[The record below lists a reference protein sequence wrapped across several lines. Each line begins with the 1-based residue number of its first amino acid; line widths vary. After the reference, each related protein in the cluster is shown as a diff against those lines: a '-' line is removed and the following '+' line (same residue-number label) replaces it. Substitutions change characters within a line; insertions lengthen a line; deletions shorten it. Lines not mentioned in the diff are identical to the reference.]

1 MLTLGTVV
9 DIILKH
15 SMKLG
20 LQLRWLERTPDKGE
34 VAGSSPFRPTIFG
47 KLIELIYMGLQLS
60 WESTCFA
67 SRGSGVRSSL
77 APLIQRLYSLSK
89 IRDLLE
95 IYNLFYF
102 LFYFCIFH
110 ILTQNI
116 IKLIFYVQFG
126 VRRLFTLYEIIVV
139 PIFKIK
145 CPSSKSRSWTF
156 YSGMLCGTS
165 LINIY

>member
-1 MLTLGTVV
+1 MLTLGAVV

-77 APLIQRLYSLSK
+77 APLIQRLYFLSK
-89 IRDLLE
+89 TRDLLE
-95 IYNLFYF
+95 IYNLF
-102 LFYFCIFH
+102 FCIFH
-110 ILTQNI
+110 ILAQNI

-126 VRRLFTLYEIIVV
+126 VRGLFTLYEIIVV
-139 PIFKIK
+139 PILK
-145 CPSSKSRSWTF
+145 
-156 YSGMLCGTS
+156 
-165 LINIY
+165 

>member
-1 MLTLGTVV
+1 MLTPSAVV

-77 APLIQRLYSLSK
+77 APLIQRLYFLSK
-89 IRDLLE
+89 TRDLLE
-95 IYNLFYF
+95 IYNLF
-102 LFYFCIFH
+102 FCIFH
-110 ILTQNI
+110 ILAQNI

-126 VRRLFTLYEIIVV
+126 VRGLFTLYEIIVV
-139 PIFKIK
+139 PILK
-145 CPSSKSRSWTF
+145 
-156 YSGMLCGTS
+156 
-165 LINIY
+165 